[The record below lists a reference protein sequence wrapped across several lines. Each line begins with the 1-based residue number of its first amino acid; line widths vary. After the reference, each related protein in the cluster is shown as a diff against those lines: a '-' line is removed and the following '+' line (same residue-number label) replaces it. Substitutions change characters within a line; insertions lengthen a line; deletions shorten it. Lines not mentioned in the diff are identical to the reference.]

1 MSFRARLALVAAA
14 AVALAVLTASL
25 VIYFVV
31 RDQLRST
38 VDDSLK
44 TNAAQVLG
52 SPVHDFEHFG
62 APIGELGGA
71 TVYPQGVD
79 ANGKVYRHSRL
90 FEIGSRCRST
100 TTSSRLLG
108 ASEARSSA
116 THTYAECIFGC

>member
-25 VIYFVV
+25 VVYFVV
-31 RDQLRST
+31 RDQLRAT

-44 TNAAQVLG
+44 TTAAQLQG

-62 APIGELGGA
+62 TPAGELGGA

-79 ANGKVYRHSRL
+79 
-90 FEIGSRCRST
+90 
-100 TTSSRLLG
+100 SSGRVWTLPQDIIDESVK
-108 ASEARSSA
+108 AFNASA
-116 THTYAECIFGC
+116 TSPTIST

>member
-14 AVALAVLTASL
+14 AVALAVLTASF

-38 VDDSLK
+38 VDDSLR

-52 SPVHDFEHFG
+52 SPAHDFEHFG

-71 TVYPQGVD
+71 TVYPQGRRRERE
-79 ANGKVYRHSRL
+79 GLLHSRL
-90 FEIGSRCRST
+90 VEIGIAAGQQRCHRSC
-100 TTSSRLLG
+100 SG
-108 ASEARSSA
+108 
-116 THTYAECIFGC
+116 